1 MHGNRLAIPS
11 LEEHQKKIERE
22 EKKIF
27 DSDGDG
33 EATSEG
39 LDG

>member
-1 MHGNRLAIPS
+1 MHGNRLTIHS

-22 EKKIF
+22 EKKIL